1 MALPKQMTFL
11 AIASLS
17 GATVWFAV
25 QAISGTDNFGDA
37 INPIYFI
44 VLYVVAFL
52 IGMTM
57 KSQRWSNGIPVG
69 MSLVLTQIVCYL
81 IYPNVD
87 WTLSNVFPIAA
98 AILLIFIA
106 PAVVFTCIGCR
117 LRCGR
122 N

>member
-1 MALPKQMTFL
+1 MAMPKQMTFL

-69 MSLVLTQIVCYL
+69 ISLVLTQIVCYL

-117 LRCGR
+117 LRGV
-122 N
+122 

>member
-1 MALPKQMTFL
+1 MALLKQKAFL

-25 QAISGTDNFGDA
+25 QAISGTNNFGDA
-37 INPIYFI
+37 LNPIYFI
-44 VLYVVAFL
+44 VLYAVAFL

-57 KSQRWSNGIPVG
+57 KAQHWSNGIPVG
-69 MSLVLTQIVCYL
+69 IALVLTQIVCYL

-98 AILLIFIA
+98 ALLLIFIA

-117 LRCGR
+117 LRR
-122 N
+122 V